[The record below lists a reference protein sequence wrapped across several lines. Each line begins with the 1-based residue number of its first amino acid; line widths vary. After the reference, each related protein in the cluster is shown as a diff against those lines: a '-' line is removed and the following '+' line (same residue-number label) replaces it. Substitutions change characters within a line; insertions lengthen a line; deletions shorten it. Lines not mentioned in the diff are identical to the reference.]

1 MKSAIKAGAS
11 DVHVEPMEKGV
22 LIRHRLDGLLKEVMD
37 LPKWVHEGL
46 IARLKIMAGMDIAE
60 KRLPQ
65 DGRVR
70 VANEEGKDV
79 DFRASTL
86 RTLHGEKMVLRVLDQ
101 NRGVPPLEELG
112 ILGRRVQRPAASF
125 LKFQHGMI
133 LVVGPTGSGK
143 TTTLCSALM
152 AVQSERTNIITIE
165 DPIEY
170 QLPGI
175 NQTQVNEKIKLTF
188 ASALRSILRQD
199 PGRDPRRRNPR
210 PGDRAHRD
218 AGRAD
223 RPPRAVDAA
232 HRRCAVGGDAPDATS
247 ASSRT

>member
-70 VANEEGKDV
+70 VATEDGKDV

-112 ILGRRVQRPAASF
+112 FSAARAGRSEAAS
-125 LKFQHGMI
+125 
-133 LVVGPTGSGK
+133 
-143 TTTLCSALM
+143 
-152 AVQSERTNIITIE
+152 
-165 DPIEY
+165 
-170 QLPGI
+170 
-175 NQTQVNEKIKLTF
+175 
-188 ASALRSILRQD
+188 
-199 PGRDPRRRNPR
+199 
-210 PGDRAHRD
+210 
-218 AGRAD
+218 
-223 RPPRAVDAA
+223 
-232 HRRCAVGGDAPDATS
+232 
-247 ASSRT
+247 SSSSTA

>member
-70 VANEEGKDV
+70 VATEDGKDV

-112 ILGRRVQRPAASF
+112 LLRRRAA
-125 LKFQHGMI
+125 
-133 LVVGPTGSGK
+133 
-143 TTTLCSALM
+143 
-152 AVQSERTNIITIE
+152 TIS
-165 DPIEY
+165 
-170 QLPGI
+170 QLP
-175 NQTQVNEKIKLTF
+175 
-188 ASALRSILRQD
+188 
-199 PGRDPRRRNPR
+199 RN
-210 PGDRAHRD
+210 
-218 AGRAD
+218 
-223 RPPRAVDAA
+223 
-232 HRRCAVGGDAPDATS
+232 
-247 ASSRT
+247 SSTA